1 MMLDQRPNR
10 RPQRSVGI
18 EAPEGALREVSSHA
32 LVAKEMDVAVESD
45 AASQRFSGVMQ
56 ESRPAHSGT
65 GRSLANDADCV
76 IPEIFLTAEPWR
88 DVRLGLGRKRLDLG
102 ERDLQQARPAQ
113 CVEPVIDV
121 LSHEQQGELSQNPFS
136 ADAGET
142 WRLARHRLF
151 RPPIEPEAELRDE
164 ASRAQ
169 EPQRILDESH
179 IGVSDRA
186 H

>member
-18 EAPEGALREVSSHA
+18 EAPESALHEVSSHA

-45 AASQRFSGVMQ
+45 AASQRFAGVMQ
-56 ESRPAHSGT
+56 ESRPAHSGA

-76 IPEIFLTAEPWR
+76 IPEIFLTTEPWR
-88 DVRLGLGRKRLDLG
+88 DVRFGLGRKRLDLG

-169 EPQRILDESH
+169 EP
-179 IGVSDRA
+179 
-186 H
+186 